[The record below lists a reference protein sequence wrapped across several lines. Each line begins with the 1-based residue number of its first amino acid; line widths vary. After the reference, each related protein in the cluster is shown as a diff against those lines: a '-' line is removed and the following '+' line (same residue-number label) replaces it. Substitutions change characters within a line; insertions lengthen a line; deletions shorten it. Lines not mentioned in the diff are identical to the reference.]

1 MSNERSRASGEV
13 EIAIRDV
20 SKWFGPHQVLKRIST
35 EVCKG
40 EAVVIIGPSGSGK
53 TTLLRCI
60 NLLEEFQE
68 GEITISGDA
77 MGYTVNGSGRRVRR
91 TEADVAR
98 MRAQVGMVFQ
108 SFNLFPHM
116 SVLKNVAL
124 GPVRA
129 LGVPRVQAEE
139 LAESLLARVGL
150 AEKANA
156 FPGQLSGG
164 QQQRVAIARALAMQP
179 KAMLFDEVTSALD
192 PELVGEVLDV
202 MRQLVQDGMTMV
214 IVTHE
219 MAFARAFA
227 DRASSW
233 RKERSSSKESPGG
246 CSRIRNRLGCSPSSS
261 VSSRVTSFER
271 IGDRRP
277 GGRGDVRS
285 RRRRAQH
292 ARHPECAV
300 AWLPLVRVPQGR
312 CLRNRHPVRCAG
324 TRLCGRRC
332 VRRGGSCG
340 CIGNPSRRLR
350 ISGHP
355 ALSELSGRRGGC
367 RRAGTADDH
376 DFEHRRGAG
385 LECRCEPA
393 DRCIRQDRRRRAA
406 RRGAAATSGLVCTVV
421 TRLDVATRHR
431 RLCTSSPS

>member
-1 MSNERSRASGEV
+1 MSSERPLAPGES
-13 EIAIRDV
+13 EIAVRGV
-20 SKWFGPHQVLKRIST
+20 SKWFGDHQVLKQIST
-35 EVCKG
+35 DVHKG
-40 EAVVIIGPSGSGK
+40 EAVVVIGPSGSGK

-68 GEITISGDA
+68 GEITIGGEA

-91 TEADVAR
+91 SEADIAR

-129 LGVPRVQAEE
+129 LGVPRGQAEA

-150 AEKANA
+150 AEKAGA

-202 MRQLVQDGMTMV
+202 MRQLVQDGMTMM

-227 DRASSW
+227 HRAVFMAEGEIVEQGEPG
-233 RKERSSSKESPGG
+233 RLFEDPESP
-246 CSRIRNRLGCSPSSS
+246 RLQ
-261 VSSRVTSFER
+261 SFLKR
-271 IGDRRP
+271 FK
-277 GGRGDVRS
+277 
-285 RRRRAQH
+285 
-292 ARHPECAV
+292 
-300 AWLPLVRVPQGR
+300 QGYQ
-312 CLRNRHPVRCAG
+312 L
-324 TRLCGRRC
+324 
-332 VRRGGSCG
+332 
-340 CIGNPSRRLR
+340 
-350 ISGHP
+350 
-355 ALSELSGRRGGC
+355 
-367 RRAGTADDH
+367 
-376 DFEHRRGAG
+376 
-385 LECRCEPA
+385 
-393 DRCIRQDRRRRAA
+393 
-406 RRGAAATSGLVCTVV
+406 
-421 TRLDVATRHR
+421 
-431 RLCTSSPS
+431 